1 MKINQYNQMM
11 SYLSDSL
18 NPALLRS
25 QVATLEQR
33 EGFAIGGGAIVGK
46 DLDTR
51 EGFDKPKKVKNPN
64 PIEAQQTNIKKG
76 VQIRERIK
84 KGIIKQIDDFE
95 EKKLFPGEKY
105 KINLRGLK
113 RDLKADTSTIKD
125 VVENYLPKEYLDKSV
140 ILKSGQSG
148 ETGLTLAEKQFFA
161 NNYQKRTISQMATD
175 LTGKSYE
182 NKITKAKN
190 QQLYRHYLKLK
201 EEGLV
206 EEGLRGAKPKGSV
219 EFDKK
224 SGEAYRKA
232 QQQLMDLDPN
242 VYADLTPSQLD
253 NALKKAVR
261 LSGESAKGTVLGAI
275 DRNAVPKSLLPS
287 FEHFQGVTPG
297 IITQDPDALR
307 KVGITTKDFNF
318 KVLGA
323 RAKNNIYKTIKN
335 ELRTARES
343 IKLNDKKTAKK
354 SIETVNEIYDAVAK
368 NLGTIDRGI
377 LPKYSLSKN
386 TIKEINIKPIKLG
399 KQQNKIEDAIEQ
411 YVRFVAGGPKKDVKK
426 IKQPNLKKA
435 VELVKK
441 QDDKAL
447 KELIESR
454 VPDIRQGEF
463 FSNPFFSPAVLK
475 PVGAVAKPVLK
486 TIGSVPVSAGLAGME
501 LSKDDPNYSIAGLD
515 LLLPEL
521 GKRVPGSGSGILAK
535 AGRFALNPIGRLA
548 RGFTPAGIA
557 LQGVEL
563 VNQGLKEQ
571 RRIQDMRENN
581 PEAYQEFLAEQED
594 MLRQSAAYGGRI
606 GFADGPEDPDKRKFM
621 KIMGGL
627 ASLPLVG
634 RFFDLAQ
641 IAAPVAEK
649 AVTTAQNVPSYF
661 FKLINK
667 IKKFGKD
674 ETEIFSSQ
682 PREQVTTYRTS
693 DADYELYE
701 DLNTGSVQIKI
712 RKGDPD
718 GSSGYKE
725 QELTL
730 TKNQPD
736 ERTGVVSSDYDEYT
750 VRPDT
755 DGKMKDIDEGLED
768 IDDLIEELGPE
779 NISVKELEDMGY
791 DVNRLG
797 PTIKKKLGI
806 K

>member
-11 SYLSDSL
+11 SYLSDSF

-76 VQIRERIK
+76 
-84 KGIIKQIDDFE
+84 IIKQRDDFE

-535 AGRFALNPIGRLA
+535 AGRFALNPFQVLEKLGKYGKVGRMAAMGARIPTMMTPVGIG
-548 RGFTPAGIA
+548 
-557 LQGVEL
+557 LQGIEL

-581 PEAYQEFLAEQED
+581 PEAYQEFLADQED
-594 MLRQSAAYGGRI
+594 ILRQSAAYGERI

-649 AVTTAQNVPSYF
+649 AVATAQNVPPYF
-661 FKLINK
+661 LNLISK
-667 IKKFGKD
+667 IKTLGKKIPSSNERRDTFVYKDYDMGVDLETGAIDIRKTKEGDFGGEVGITEEVYMRFTPGMAD
-674 ETEIFSSQ
+674 ETTGGKKLADEYEEFTAR
-682 PREQVTTYRTS
+682 P
-693 DADYELYE
+693 DYE
-701 DLNTGSVQIKI
+701 
-712 RKGDPD
+712 
-718 GSSGYKE
+718 
-725 QELTL
+725 
-730 TKNQPD
+730 
-736 ERTGVVSSDYDEYT
+736 
-750 VRPDT
+750 
-755 DGKMKDIDEGLED
+755 GKMKDVEEGVPDDILED
-768 IDDLIEELGPE
+768 AGMKDF
-779 NISVKELEDMGY
+779 
-791 DVNRLG
+791 
-797 PTIKKKLGI
+797 KK
-806 K
+806 

>member
-1 MKINQYNQMM
+1 MKISEYNQMM
-11 SYLSDSL
+11 SYLSDSF
-18 NPALLRS
+18 NPALTRS
-25 QVATLEQR
+25 KVATLEQR

-51 EGFDKPKKVKNPN
+51 ECFKKPKKVKNPN

-105 KINLRGLK
+105 KISLRGLK

-148 ETGLTLAEKQFFA
+148 GTGLTLAEKQFFA
-161 NNYQKRTISQMATD
+161 DNYQKRTIAQMATD
-175 LTGKSYE
+175 ITGKSYE
-182 NKITKAKN
+182 NKATKAKN
-190 QQLYRHYLKLK
+190 QQFYRYYLKLK
-201 EEGLV
+201 EEGIIG
-206 EEGLRGAKPKGSV
+206 EGLRGTKPKGSV

-232 QQQLMDLDPN
+232 QQQLMDLDPK
-242 VYADLTPSQLD
+242 VYKDLTPSQLD

-323 RAKNNIYKTIKN
+323 RAKNNIYKKIKN

-343 IKLNDKKTAKK
+343 IKLNDKETAKK

-386 TIKEINIKPIKLG
+386 KIKEINIKPIKLG

-475 PVGAVAKPVLK
+475 PVGTVAKPVLK
-486 TIGSVPVSAGLAGME
+486 TIGSVPMSTFLAGRE

-535 AGRFALNPIGRLA
+535 VGRFAVNPIGRLA

-563 VNQGLKEQ
+563 VNQALKEQ
-571 RRIQDMRENN
+571 RRIEDMRENN
-581 PEAYQEFLAEQED
+581 PEAYQEFIADQED
-594 MLRQSAAYGGRI
+594 ILRQSAAYGGRI
-606 GFADGPEDPDKRKFM
+606 GFADGPDDPNKRSTM
-621 KIMGGL
+621 KILGGL

-641 IAAPVAEK
+641 IAVPVAEK
-649 AVTTAQNVPSYF
+649 TVAAAQNVPPYF
-661 FKLINK
+661 LNLISK
-667 IKKFGKD
+667 IKTFGKKIPSSSERRETFIYKDYDMGIDIETGAIDIRKTKEGDFGGEVGIAEEVYMRFTPGMAD
-674 ETEIFSSQ
+674 ETTGGRKLADEYEEFTAR
-682 PREQVTTYRTS
+682 P
-693 DADYELYE
+693 DYE
-701 DLNTGSVQIKI
+701 
-712 RKGDPD
+712 
-718 GSSGYKE
+718 
-725 QELTL
+725 
-730 TKNQPD
+730 
-736 ERTGVVSSDYDEYT
+736 
-750 VRPDT
+750 
-755 DGKMKDIDEGLED
+755 GKMKDVEEGVPDDILED
-768 IDDLIEELGPE
+768 AGMKDF
-779 NISVKELEDMGY
+779 
-791 DVNRLG
+791 
-797 PTIKKKLGI
+797 KK
-806 K
+806 